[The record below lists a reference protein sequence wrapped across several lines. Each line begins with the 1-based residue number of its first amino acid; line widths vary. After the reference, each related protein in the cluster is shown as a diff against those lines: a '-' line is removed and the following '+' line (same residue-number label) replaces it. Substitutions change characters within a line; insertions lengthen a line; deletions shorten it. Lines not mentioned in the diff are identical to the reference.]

1 MPRWIPT
8 SLVILAIAPVAA
20 FAQPGADPAD
30 DSVAPAQPV
39 TNDSPLLTE
48 PKTPEGIFDAVV
60 LMLDL
65 NRPNLTNQY
74 LRTLIAANPDDA
86 TILKMRDKHGP
97 AVFLRLANDRRYQ
110 PASTQLLK
118 RMNDAFRNF
127 AFDPA
132 RIDSLITNLK
142 GTARDR
148 QLAILQLRE
157 TGSVAVPRMLEV
169 ISTTQNQQ
177 ERETMIFA
185 LTRMGKPAIP
195 ALVGALESPVET
207 MRTVAVETLGWI
219 GDRSTVAWLWYP
231 AFGPDETLAVKQ
243 AAQRSIAK
251 ILRGDSRKITE
262 ISAFGA
268 VKELSSIAR
277 EHFRSEYHWKVDE
290 AGLVTLWSW
299 DKKSNRLNAW
309 QLNEQT
315 ASLIAGS
322 RFARQAMRMSPEQT
336 ELQALYLALR
346 LSFETHVA
354 GWDKPAP
361 TGPGTA
367 HNLALRAG
375 PNLTLEVLSQAL
387 KNPSPAAAMASLNIL
402 AQIGSRNDLKASD
415 GHSSP
420 VIAALSYPDF
430 RVQFAAASTILQFD
444 PEGPFRNSTQVVSIL
459 SRALNDTGSN
469 AALAIDPN
477 EERSVTTAAWLTQ
490 MGYEPESVQTGM
502 DGFRLAA
509 TRGDISLIAIHPTSI
524 RWGLSQTIA
533 NLRAD
538 ARTAGIPIIIYGPES
553 IQTNVERLAE
563 RYPMIGYAP
572 DGEESFQIYVDQ
584 FLVKR
589 KIPPETDEQRN
600 ERIGAA
606 GFWFAHIASGN
617 RTKTFDIRNAE
628 NVLFESVNL
637 PQVAENGIIGLGAIA
652 TASAQKRLQEITVSA
667 DRDDTLREA
676 AALQLGFHI
685 QKHGVLIGDAD
696 VLEVQSSW
704 QAATDPALK
713 TALAAVLGTFKPKT
727 VEVDRLLQ
735 SLPEA
740 AIPSP

>member
-8 SLVILAIAPVAA
+8 FLVILAIAPAAA
-20 FAQPGADPAD
+20 FAQPGADPD
-30 DSVAPAQPV
+30 DTVAQAQPV

-74 LRTLIAANPDDA
+74 LRALIAANPDDA
-86 TILKMRDKHGP
+86 AILKMRDKHGP

-132 RIDSLITNLK
+132 RIDSLIANLK

-169 ISTTQNQQ
+169 ISTTLNQK
-177 ERETMIFA
+177 ERETMVFA

-207 MRTVAVETLGWI
+207 MRAVAVETLGWI

-277 EHFRSEYHWKVDE
+277 EHFRSEYNWKVDE
-290 AGLVTLWSW
+290 TGLVTLWSW

-315 ASLIAGS
+315 ASLITGS
-322 RFARQAMRMSPEQT
+322 RFARHAMRMSPEQT

-375 PNLTLEVLSQAL
+375 PNLTLEVLSQSL
-387 KNPSPAAAMASLNIL
+387 KNPNPAAAMASLNIL

-415 GHSSP
+415 GQSSP

-459 SRALNDTGSN
+459 SRALNDTGSK

-509 TRGDISLIAIHPTSI
+509 SRGDISLIAIHPTSI

-553 IQTNVERLAE
+553 IQTNVERLAT

-572 DGEESFQIYVDQ
+572 DGEESFQIYVNQ
-584 FLVKR
+584 FLARR

-617 RTKTFDIRNAE
+617 RTKTFDIRRAE
-628 NVLFESVNL
+628 NVLFEAINL

-652 TASAQKRLQEITVSA
+652 TASAQQRLQEITVSA

-676 AALQLGFHI
+676 AALQLSFHI
-685 QKHGVLIGDAD
+685 QKHGVLIGNAQA
-696 VLEVQSSW
+696 LEVQANW